1 MSELAE
7 CRSRIRLVAGSPPAG
22 SGFASLFSSCLLCMY
37 PPYFFHFRC
46 SFLSLLLFTFFLRLS
61 SFFFFCSLFA
71 SLSFVLFL
79 SHCVRPIQNWIR
91 ERVRGASG
99 HQEHP
104 KAFPMGHMNRMLI
117 VYMHS
122 VRTVCKR
129 SDYERARARK
139 FPRICSM
146 GAVGLLCANG
156 NQK

>member
-1 MSELAE
+1 M
-7 CRSRIRLVAGSPPAG
+7 AGSPPGDRKQHFFPLAC
-22 SGFASLFSSCLLCMY
+22 SVPF
-37 PPYFFHFRC
+37 FFHFHC
-46 SFLSLLLFTFFLRLS
+46 SFLSLFLFAFFLRLS
-61 SFFFFCSLFA
+61 SFFFFCSLFV
-71 SLSFVLFL
+71 SLCFVLFL

-129 SDYERARARK
+129 SDYERARAK
-139 FPRICSM
+139 ISSY
-146 GAVGLLCANG
+146 LLDGSRRAAMRQWQPKVSFRVSTLRWCTAM
-156 NQK
+156 

>member
-1 MSELAE
+1 M
-7 CRSRIRLVAGSPPAG
+7 AGSPPGDRKQHFFPLAC
-22 SGFASLFSSCLLCMY
+22 SVPF
-37 PPYFFHFRC
+37 FFHFHC
-46 SFLSLLLFTFFLRLS
+46 SFLSLFLFAFFLRLS
-61 SFFFFCSLFA
+61 SFFFFCSLFV
-71 SLSFVLFL
+71 SLCFVLFL

-129 SDYERARARK
+129 SDYERARAKISSYLLDGSRRAAMRQWQPK
-139 FPRICSM
+139 SELKRCLHYG
-146 GAVGLLCANG
+146 GA
-156 NQK
+156 QP